1 MPAHFDKTMPEQCRT
16 AGGCTRTATGI
27 LYNTRNEVI
36 GPRCTRHGEAD
47 AKRMN
52 EER

>member
-1 MPAHFDKTMPEQCRT
+1 MPAHFDKTTPTVCYHGLCK
-16 AGGCTRTATGI
+16 ALATGI

-47 AKRMN
+47 AKRLN
-52 EER
+52 QET